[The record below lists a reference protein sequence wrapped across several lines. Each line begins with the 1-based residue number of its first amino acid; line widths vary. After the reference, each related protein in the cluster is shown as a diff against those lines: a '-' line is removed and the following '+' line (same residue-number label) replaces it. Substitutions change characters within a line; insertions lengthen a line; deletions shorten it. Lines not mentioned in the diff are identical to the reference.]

1 MEERESKIDKNK
13 KLSFWTKVNLDW
25 SEKDHS
31 DFLAECDC
39 LFELGQIQ
47 ELINNLQNHMESKD
61 PDIQERIPR
70 IKRSSYFDLE
80 MNFILDG

>member
-1 MEERESKIDKNK
+1 MLTIFYFRHFIASNFG
-13 KLSFWTKVNLDW
+13 LNLKW

-47 ELINNLQNHMESKD
+47 ELINNLKNHIESKD
-61 PDIQERIPR
+61 PDIQEWIS
-70 IKRSSYFDLE
+70 KRENYDFVWLK
-80 MNFILDG
+80 IR

>member
-1 MEERESKIDKNK
+1 MEERESKIDKNKK

-47 ELINNLQNHMESKD
+47 ELINNLQNHLESKD
-61 PDIQERIPR
+61 PDIQERVPWSERFYAR
-70 IKRSSYFDLE
+70 ISA
-80 MNFILDG
+80 

>member
-1 MEERESKIDKNK
+1 M
-13 KLSFWTKVNLDW
+13 NLDW

-61 PDIQERIPR
+61 PDIQERVPR
-70 IKRSSYFDLE
+70 I
-80 MNFILDG
+80 